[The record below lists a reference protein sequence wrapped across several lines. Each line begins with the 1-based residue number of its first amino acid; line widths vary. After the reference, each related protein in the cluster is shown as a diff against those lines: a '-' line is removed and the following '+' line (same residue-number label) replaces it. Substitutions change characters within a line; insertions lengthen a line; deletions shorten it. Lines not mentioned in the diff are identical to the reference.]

1 MNSFKKV
8 LLAIFLIACLFL
20 LVGCT
25 DINVENESEN
35 STHETMQEE
44 KTEQSEEESNISEK
58 TREAKKVSIQEEI
71 ISINKEYN
79 VYIDGK
85 HVATVS
91 GKYINV
97 TGDVFKLEDSN
108 GNLIA
113 QEKQI
118 KRWGVKL
125 NRLAKVMDK
134 NENVTGYIGEDVI
147 KDFFSVSKYK
157 FHFYDKDKN
166 EYAYTKEKI
175 LSLLYEFQ
183 VYNNEDEEIYNVSK
197 NFDLISD
204 SYTITKIKDSNV
216 NMEDVIFL
224 TCIVDAIRDSEE

>member
-1 MNSFKKV
+1 MKSFKKV
-8 LLAIFLIACLFL
+8 LFAIFLIACMFL

-25 DINVENESEN
+25 VRNVEDDSKNN
-35 STHETMQEE
+35 TYETMQEE
-44 KTEQSEEESNISEK
+44 KTEQSEEESDILEK
-58 TREAKKVSIQEEI
+58 IREAKEVSIQEEI

-79 VYIDGK
+79 IYIDGK

-108 GNLIA
+108 RNLIA

-118 KRWGVKL
+118 KRWGIKL
-125 NRLAKVMDK
+125 NRLAKIMNKDG
-134 NENVTGYIGEDVI
+134 NVTGYIGEDVI

-166 EYAYTKEKI
+166 EYAYTKEKV
-175 LSLLYEFQ
+175 LSLLYEFE

-204 SYTITKIKDSNV
+204 SYTITKVKDSDV